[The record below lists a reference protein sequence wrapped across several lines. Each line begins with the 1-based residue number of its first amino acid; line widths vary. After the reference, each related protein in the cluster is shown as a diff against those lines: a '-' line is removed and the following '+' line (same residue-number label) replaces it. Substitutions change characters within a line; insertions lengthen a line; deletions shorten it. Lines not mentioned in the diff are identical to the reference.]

1 MDKFNARKKYRQ
13 LRGELS
19 NNEIL
24 DLSVKIANNS
34 LNLDIWEYKN
44 YHIFLSIEKNN
55 EVDTNPIL
63 NILTA
68 KEKKIIISKS
78 NFEDLSMTNYILDD
92 DVVLELNKYGIPE
105 PKNGQK
111 IKISSIEV
119 VFIPLLCFDKKGNRV
134 GYGKG
139 FYDRF
144 LSKCK
149 NDLLKIGL
157 SFFTPENQIIK
168 INSDDIP
175 IDMCVT
181 PNKIFKF

>member
-1 MDKFNARKKYRQ
+1 MKNNLREIYKEKRKKISKR
-13 LRGELS
+13 
-19 NNEIL
+19 EID
-24 DLSVKIANNS
+24 DLSLNIANKT
-34 LNLDIWEYKN
+34 LDISIWN
-44 YHIFLSIEKNN
+44 YTNFHIFLPVENLN
-55 EVDTNPIL
+55 EVNTNFIL
-63 NILTA
+63 SILQGRDKNVYVPKVISNFTIQNILLQDNTLL
-68 KEKKIIISKS
+68 K
-78 NFEDLSMTNYILDD
+78 
-92 DVVLELNKYGIPE
+92 LNKFGVPE
-105 PKNGQK
+105 PESGL
-111 IKISSIEV
+111 SINSRLIDV
-119 VFIPLLCFDKKGNRV
+119 VFIPLLAYDIKGNRV

-157 SFFTPENQIIK
+157 SFFPPENQIIK